1 MANGLIKIIGELRDS
16 NVPDIFF
23 TDYDDMLAVVK
34 AIKDIFDRDEFVTI
48 FEYASIL
55 RYSSEFYTRF
65 VGWGSL
71 DGLSIIF
78 EPGGY
83 ILKMPK
89 LDGNIVDKKKEHVT
103 V

>member
-1 MANGLIKIIGELRDS
+1 MANGLIKIIGELSDS

-34 AIKDIFDRDEFVTI
+34 AIKDIFDKDAFVTVS
-48 FEYASIL
+48 EYASIL
-55 RYSSEFYTRF
+55 HCSSEPYTKF

-78 EPGGY
+78 EPDGY
-83 ILKMPK
+83 TLKMPEI
-89 LDGNIVDKKKEHVT
+89 DSNIVDKEKEHVT

>member
-1 MANGLIKIIGELRDS
+1 MANGLIKIIGELTDS

-55 RYSSEFYTRF
+55 LRA
-65 VGWGSL
+65 
-71 DGLSIIF
+71 LS
-78 EPGGY
+78 
-83 ILKMPK
+83 
-89 LDGNIVDKKKEHVT
+89 T
-103 V
+103 VLS